1 MARPTINAS
10 DCGYTYYKYYFN
22 SISTGKKSSNYL
34 PIIVIELPYSDSEL
48 DVTYY
53 GGSFELRPE
62 EMNSFGSSISE
73 LLGNHLPC
81 ILSMSRHSG
90 IVSSAYPWTSYED
103 GNFTSQL
110 TLNTYTNSKHETVR
124 FALMDLGLKKPS
136 AGTVLNIGGN
146 AVELAE
152 SKNYTDETQGN
163 GLFLCLLRTTSGTLY
178 YNRENT
184 CRYASTFNNANNV
197 ITSPSA
203 DKFGGITFNPPFTL
217 SALTPTTPWA
227 GDYDV
232 PLKKLI
238 GESTKTD
245 IKDPDPNIDD
255 SDGDKDRTPTSDIGG
270 DTIGDDDLP
279 TLSVMDTGL
288 VTLYNPTVGELSSL
302 GQFLWSDAFSVDT
315 FKKLFSDP
323 FDTLLGLS
331 ILPVTPNV
339 SGRHNIYFGNVDSGV
354 ACNVVANQFL
364 KVDMGSLTLSETYA
378 SAFDYAPSTQVD
390 IYLPFIGS
398 RGLNTNDVMGS
409 TIHLIYKFDLLSGG
423 CIAELFIN
431 HTSQGNKSR
440 GLSYNPNMGLAYTF
454 TGQCSCSI
462 PLTSNNYNGMIHS
475 IIQSIGTVGAIGA
488 SVATGNPALGLAS
501 VATSATTI
509 GLQANTPTVQR
520 SGSIGS
526 SNALLSCLTPYLSVQ
541 RAHVCKPG
549 HFYSKRGIP
558 SQVFVN
564 NISSVGSGNY
574 FQIADC
580 ADLHANGASDTELA
594 EIKSILTSGAVW

>member
-1 MARPTINAS
+1 MADYRLYRLYNDTKTKSNPLNVLIYDWDDTQSSYFNLGLLIRPHAQEILGTIVS
-10 DCGYTYYKYYFN
+10 EPSGGLFTGVKGKGQYYIVKGKSSSSELTYTYYIYNGSSYTKLDYVWDQRLTKMVGGPGDHDYYVCNPNLVIFFKSTSSGKYYLDHHQAGETGGTEIAINPDSTAIDWNVTFYTRDIVNVTSTETSNVSIFPGKDSWWNYDPSFN
-22 SISTGKKSSNYL
+22 NNGEYTDLCNW
-34 PIIVIELPYSDSEL
+34 IEKN
-48 DVTYY
+48 
-53 GGSFELRPE
+53 LRPVD
-62 EMNSFGSSISE
+62 F
-73 LLGNHLPC
+73 
-81 ILSMSRHSG
+81 
-90 IVSSAYPWTSYED
+90 D
-103 GNFTSQL
+103 
-110 TLNTYTNSKHETVR
+110 
-124 FALMDLGLKKPS
+124 
-136 AGTVLNIGGN
+136 
-146 AVELAE
+146 
-152 SKNYTDETQGN
+152 
-163 GLFLCLLRTTSGTLY
+163 
-178 YNRENT
+178 
-184 CRYASTFNNANNV
+184 
-197 ITSPSA
+197 
-203 DKFGGITFNPPFTL
+203 
-217 SALTPTTPWA
+217 
-227 GDYDV
+227 
-232 PLKKLI
+232 
-238 GESTKTD
+238 
-245 IKDPDPNIDD
+245 DPDPNIDD
-255 SDGDKDRTPTSDIGG
+255 SDGDKNRTPTDDIGG
-270 DTIGDDDLP
+270 NTIGDDDLP

-288 VTLYNPTVGELSSL
+288 VTLYNPTVAELSDL
-302 GQFLWSDAFSVDT
+302 GHFLWSDAFSVDT

-331 ILPVTPNV
+331 ILPVTPKV
-339 SGRHNIYFGNVDSGV
+339 SGRHNIYFGNIDSGV
-354 ACNVVANQFL
+354 SCNVVANQFL

-398 RGLNTNDVMGS
+398 HGLNTNDVMGS
-409 TIHLIYKFDLLSGG
+409 TLHLIYKFDLLSGG

-431 HTSQGNKSR
+431 HTSQGNKDK
-440 GLSYNPNMGLAYTF
+440 GLKYNKNMGLAYTF

-475 IIQSIGTVGAIGA
+475 IIQSIGTVGVIGS

-558 SQVFVN
+558 SQVYVD

-580 ADLHANGASDTELA
+580 ADLHASGASDTELA
-594 EIKSILTSGAVW
+594 EIKSILTSGAIW

>member
-1 MARPTINAS
+1 MVINES
-10 DCGYTYYKYYFN
+10 DCTLTYYRYYLSDKKNYIPIFVIDVPYTSKELQGDTHNFN
-22 SISTGKKSSNYL
+22 YNVGNLFGIKSISTLPIWGEIVTHVDSATHRVTYSHYYPYTSYDDGIVKVSTSINLSDNTLATHAKFDDYFNADNVIFPAAEDGFLTTTTILMCFIHFTDDVYSGTYSYHVDLIKNDTFNIPSNILPTTGKK
-34 PIIVIELPYSDSEL
+34 
-48 DVTYY
+48 
-53 GGSFELRPE
+53 GSFSVYESQIA
-62 EMNSFGSSISE
+62 NSGFYPDVSVRHNDDPHIRKI
-73 LLGNHLPC
+73 LGK
-81 ILSMSRHSG
+81 
-90 IVSSAYPWTSYED
+90 
-103 GNFTSQL
+103 
-110 TLNTYTNSKHETVR
+110 SK
-124 FALMDLGLKKPS
+124 K
-136 AGTVLNIGGN
+136 I
-146 AVELAE
+146 
-152 SKNYTDETQGN
+152 
-163 GLFLCLLRTTSGTLY
+163 
-178 YNRENT
+178 
-184 CRYASTFNNANNV
+184 
-197 ITSPSA
+197 
-203 DKFGGITFNPPFTL
+203 
-217 SALTPTTPWA
+217 
-227 GDYDV
+227 
-232 PLKKLI
+232 
-238 GESTKTD
+238 D

-255 SDGDKDRTPTSDIGG
+255 SDGDKHRTPTDDIGG

-279 TLSVMDTGL
+279 TISVMDTGL
-288 VTLYNPTVGELSSL
+288 VTLYNPTVAELKSL

-339 SGRHNIYFGNVDSGV
+339 SGRHNIYFGNIDSGV
-354 ACNVVANQFL
+354 SCNVVSNQFL
-364 KVDMGSLTLSETYA
+364 KVDMGSLTLNETYA

-398 RGLNTNDVMGS
+398 HGLNTNDVMGS
-409 TIHLIYKFDLLSGG
+409 TIRLIYKFDLLSGG

-431 HTSQGNKSR
+431 HTSQGNK
-440 GLSYNPNMGLAYTF
+440 GKGMKYTKNMGLAYTF

-520 SGSIGS
+520 SGNIGS

-558 SQVFVN
+558 SQVYVDK
-564 NISSVGSGNY
+564 ISSVGSGNY